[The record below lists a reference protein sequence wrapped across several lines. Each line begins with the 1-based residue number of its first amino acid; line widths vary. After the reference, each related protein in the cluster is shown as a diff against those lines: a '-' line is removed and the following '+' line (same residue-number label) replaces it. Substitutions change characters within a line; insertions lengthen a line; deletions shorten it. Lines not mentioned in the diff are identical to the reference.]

1 MTNEELIKY
10 LNEEF
15 PGAVVVQGKQ
25 YAEMTVEKDNLV
37 DIAIKLKESLETQ
50 FDFLISITGV
60 DYSDCMGVIYHL
72 ESTKYRHMM
81 VLKVNTSNR
90 EEPIIDTLTEVWRT
104 AKYHEREVYDLLGV
118 KFNKHS
124 DLRRLFLEDGWG
136 FPLRKDYKDEVR
148 IIER

>member
-60 DYSDCMGVIYHL
+60 DYSDSMGVIYHL

-81 VLKVNTSNR
+81 VLKAKTSNR

-118 KFNKHS
+118 KFNNHS

>member
-10 LNEEF
+10 LNENF
-15 PGAVVVQGKQ
+15 PGAIVTQGNQ
-25 YAEMTVEKDNLV
+25 FAEMTIGKDDLV
-37 DIAIKLKESLETQ
+37 NVAIKLKESQETR
-50 FDFLISITGV
+50 FDFLISLTGV
-60 DYSDCMGVIYHL
+60 DYSDCMGIIYHL
-72 ESTKYRHMM
+72 ESTKYRHIM
-81 VLKVNTSNR
+81 VLKVKTSNR
-90 EEPIIDTLTEVWRT
+90 EEPLIDTLTDVWRT